1 MDTSFFN
8 NMEEESSAQDES
20 LVISHP
26 DSGLTDEDMFLG
38 DHEDN
43 ENAQYDLHEY
53 SSAPTTLQQH
63 DRDCEPRSPFSPLLR
78 SWQSHEL
85 SLLPCRKVSVV
96 VKVKGVPT
104 KPCLFPLLPPSGSVM
119 ETNDLVA
126 VNPRAFGKYIPA
138 QVTMD
143 TARLVAHVVSHTT
156 TNEDTTATHCLNMIH
171 YRPTLNRKIGHD
183 DTSWIKFFGQVLT
196 KVRIQHYGNWHVVW
210 PMMPY

>member
-1 MDTSFFN
+1 MDSSFFHN
-8 NMEEESSAQDES
+8 ESALVDDSSADNEDES

-38 DHEDN
+38 EQDHEDN
-43 ENAQYDLHEY
+43 ENAHDLHEFY
-53 SSAPTTLQQH
+53 SDKQQHAPTTPQQQ
-63 DRDCEPRSPFSPLLR
+63 DRDCEPQSPFSPLLR
-78 SWQSHEL
+78 SQDSKISWQSHDGTEL

-96 VKVKGVPT
+96 VKVKVNHS
-104 KPCLFPLLPPSGSVM
+104 KPCLFPLPSGSVM

-156 TNEDTTATHCLNMIH
+156 NHNGTTATHCLS
-171 YRPTLNRKIGHD
+171 T
-183 DTSWIKFFGQVLT
+183 
-196 KVRIQHYGNWHVVW
+196 
-210 PMMPY
+210 